1 MSFIV
6 PLAVLLSALAVPVLL
21 LYMLRLRRREVPVSS
36 TMLWQQ
42 LLRDREAN
50 APWQRLRRNLL
61 LILQLIILAAL
72 VLALMRPYIE
82 VPSLATG
89 RTALIIDASASMNAT
104 DAQPTRFEAAKQEAL
119 DIVGT
124 LNQADSLAVIR
135 AGESP
140 EMIAS
145 YTGDRDRLRAAIRD
159 LKPGSGA
166 ADWNAAFTLAAAG
179 AQGAENFSIILIGDG
194 GLPDDLPLT
203 GFGAVRFVP
212 VGSADSNTAIV
223 ALATGSDPIAGPQIY
238 ARIANYGSQPAEVIL
253 TITLD
258 GDLFTAAPYSVPA
271 QESTDAVITGLPL
284 DFHSVEAKL
293 VRPSGSRL
301 PDYLPTDDTAWAV
314 FNPASAGRAVIFSPG
329 NRFIEQGLTSLP
341 DWRVFRGDV
350 ERGIPAEPFD
360 LYVFDGWLPPQLP
373 AANLLIIDPP
383 DDAPALAGLLT
394 LGPETRQATIT
405 GVRADDARTRYLRFS
420 DVNVLR
426 FRQVSGAP
434 WAEALVSAE
443 GGPLLLAGEQAGRR
457 VAVLT
462 FDLFDSD
469 LPLKIEWPILLA
481 NLTEWYRAP
490 RAVRVE
496 GSLAPGQT
504 AVIQPIPEAD
514 AVRVTRPD
522 GATTMLDAGQPAL
535 IYADTIRPGIYSVDL
550 LAEGSL
556 LRQEAFAVNMF
567 DDNEGRIAVRTPDF
581 GESALVAS
589 GEVEIGQQEFWPWVA
604 VAALAVLALEWFA
617 YHRRLRAPTLRPRP
631 ESERR
636 FARRG

>member
-1 MSFIV
+1 MSFIA
-6 PLAVLLSALAVPVLL
+6 PLAVLLLALAAPILL

-72 VLALMRPYIE
+72 VLALMRPYVE

-104 DAQPTRFEAAKQEAL
+104 DARPTRFEAAKSEAL

-124 LNQADSLAVIR
+124 LGQDDTLAIIR
-135 AGESP
+135 AGETP
-140 EMIAS
+140 EMVVS
-145 YTGDRDRLRAAIRD
+145 YTGDRDRLSAAIRD
-159 LKPGSGA
+159 LQPGSGA

-179 AQGAENFSIILIGDG
+179 AQGAENFSIILVGDG
-194 GLPDDLPLT
+194 GLPEDMALS
-203 GFGAVRFVP
+203 GFGAVQFVP
-212 VGSADSNTAIV
+212 VGGADSNTGIV
-223 ALATGSDPIAGPQIY
+223 ALATGSDPVAGPQIY
-238 ARIANYGSQPAEVIL
+238 ARIANYGAQPTEVIL

-258 GDLFTAAPYSVPA
+258 GDLFTAAPYTVPP
-271 QESTDAVITGLPL
+271 QDSTDAVITGLPL

-293 VRPSGSRL
+293 VRPSGSRA
-301 PDYLPTDDTAWAV
+301 PDYLPTDDTAWAI
-314 FNPASAGRAVIFSPG
+314 FNPASAGRAVIFSQG
-329 NRFIEQGLTSLP
+329 NRFLEQGLTSLP
-341 DWRVFRGDV
+341 DWRVFRGDLT
-350 ERGIPAEPFD
+350 RGIPAEPFD

-373 AANLLIIDPP
+373 AANVLIVNPP
-383 DDAPALAGLLT
+383 EDAPALAGLLT
-394 LGPETRQATIT
+394 VGPESRRATIT
-405 GVRADDARTRYLRFS
+405 GVKPDDARTRYLRFS

-426 FRQVSGAP
+426 FRQVNAAP
-434 WAEALVSAE
+434 WAEPLVSAE
-443 GGPLLLAGEQAGRR
+443 GGPLLLAGELAGRR
-457 VAVLT
+457 IAALT

-496 GSLAPGQT
+496 GSLSPGQT
-504 AVIQPIPEAD
+504 AVIQPLPETD
-514 AVRVTRPD
+514 SVRVTRPD
-522 GATTMLDAGQPAL
+522 GGVSLLRADAPLL
-535 IYADTIRPGIYSVDL
+535 IYADTRQSGIYSVDL
-550 LAEGSL
+550 LREGDVI
-556 LRQEAFAVNMF
+556 RQEAFTVNLF
-567 DDNEGRIAVRTPDF
+567 DGNEGRIAVRTPDV
-581 GESALVAS
+581 GEGALAQA
-589 GEVEIGQQEFWPWVA
+589 GEAEIGQQEFWPWI
-604 VAALAVLALEWFA
+604 ALAGLALLALEWFA

-636 FARRG
+636 FARRA